1 MHSGRTFLYIF
12 LLFLCSIFSVQ
23 AEDNRRT
30 QASFERLGPYGGDVR
45 SLLMDARQPRIVYLG
60 TSSGKIYK
68 SKDGG
73 VSWSALNPGIGRNG
87 FVVDTLIQHPE
98 EQDHIYAGAWD
109 LHSDGG
115 GLFESRDAGLSWTRI
130 ELPRASAAV
139 RGIALCRSEPSR
151 MMVGTLAGAYVSS
164 DGGIQWKRVGGEDL
178 QKARSVAIDPEDCNT
193 LYVGTWRLAYKS
205 TDFGE
210 TWTRMRKGM
219 ALDSDVFS
227 ISISKRDPRIVYS
240 SACSGVYRSTNG
252 AQSWSRLKLLP
263 SRLNI
268 RAQIVTIDPMD
279 DRRVYGGTTEGLFV
293 SDTEGRAWRRLT
305 SGDLTINAVQ
315 IDPEDNRNILI
326 GTEYRGILK
335 SEDAGRTW
343 KESNEGFVHKSI
355 SWILPDT
362 EGKGRLVAGVLSG
375 GGGLYSF
382 DENSSR
388 WTSSQIEPGLRVLSF
403 LILPEAQGRLAGTTQ
418 GVYWQPQP
426 SKPWTKLEGSIA
438 RCTVYSLALDHAHP
452 VVYAGTDQGIYR
464 TTVSAMRFR
473 MPPGS
478 RLSPKAWCLCA
489 PEINPGIVY
498 AGTSLGLLRSWD
510 RGTTWNVISVH
521 GLPDRVLIGALAVS
535 PSNKDHLF
543 AGTSV
548 GLFESEN
555 GGVHWRRSRDRRL
568 SVEISSLLFLD
579 KSGRRLLAADK
590 TAGGVFYSQD
600 GGESWDKLF
609 SPQFESPIR
618 CVAKL
623 PGGLSQVYIG
633 TQSDG
638 IYRLHLP

>member
-12 LLFLCSIFSVQ
+12 LLFPCFIFGIR
-23 AEDNRRT
+23 AEDNGGAR
-30 QASFERLGPYGGDVR
+30 ASFERLGPYGGDVR
-45 SLLMDARQPRIVYLG
+45 SLLMDAQQPSIVYLG

-68 SKDGG
+68 STDGG
-73 VSWSALNPGIGRNG
+73 GSWAVLNPGIGRNG
-87 FVVDTLIQHPE
+87 FVVDTLIQHPA

-115 GLFESRDAGLSWTRI
+115 GLFESRDAGLTWTRVP
-130 ELPRASAAV
+130 LPQESAAV
-139 RGIALCRSEPSR
+139 RGIALCRSKPSR
-151 MMVGTLAGAYVSS
+151 MIVGTLAGAYVSS
-164 DGGIQWKRVGGEDL
+164 DGGIQWKKVGGEDL
-178 QKARSVAIDPEDCNT
+178 QKARSVAIDPEDYNT

-210 TWTRMRKGM
+210 TWARMREGM

-240 SACSGVYRSTNG
+240 SACSGVYRSVNG
-252 AQSWSRLKLLP
+252 AQSWSRLRLVP
-263 SRLNI
+263 SRLSI
-268 RAQIVTIDPMD
+268 RAHIVTIDPVD
-279 DRRVYGGTTEGLFV
+279 NRRIYGGTTEGLFV

-326 GTEYRGILK
+326 GTEYRGILRSK
-335 SEDAGRTW
+335 DSGRTW
-343 KESNEGFVHKSI
+343 KESNDGFIHKNI
-355 SWILPDT
+355 SWILPDS
-362 EGKGRLVAGVLSG
+362 ENSGRLIAGVLSG
-375 GGGLYSF
+375 SGGLYSF
-382 DENSSR
+382 DESTSS

-403 LILPEAQGRLAGTTQ
+403 LILPEGQGRLAGTTE
-418 GVYWQPQP
+418 GVYWLPRKSDQW
-426 SKPWTKLEGSIA
+426 SKLEGSIA
-438 RCTVYSLALDHAHP
+438 RRTIYSLALDPVHP

-464 TTVSAMRFR
+464 TTLSAMRFR

-478 RLSPKAWCLCA
+478 RLSPKAWCLSA

-510 RGTTWNVISVH
+510 RGTTWNVISAY
-521 GLPDRVLIGALAVS
+521 GLPARVFIGTLAVS

-555 GGVHWRRSRDRRL
+555 GGVHWKRSEDRRL
-568 SVEISSLLFLD
+568 RVEISSLLFLD
-579 KSGRRLLAADK
+579 KSGKRLLAADK
-590 TAGGVFYSQD
+590 TGGGVFFSQD
-600 GGESWDKLF
+600 GGESWDKIY
-609 SPQFESPIR
+609 SPEHESPIR
-618 CVAKL
+618 CIAKL
-623 PGGLSQVYIG
+623 PERLSQVYIG

-638 IYRLHLP
+638 IYRLRLP